1 MEGQFEAIGRIVSR
15 VSRLRREL
23 DGLNADLAHLGGVS
37 QQPSRHLDCRG
48 FLLPLGRRT
57 LIMGILNVTPDSF
70 AGDGTAHDPARAI
83 EVGRRLV
90 ADGADILDIGGES
103 TRPGATPVTAEEEM
117 RRVVPVIEGLM
128 TEVMAPISID
138 TTKPEVARAALEAGA
153 QIVNDVNGLQV
164 HPQLAQLA
172 AECRAPIVVMHTR
185 GTPEIMMSLAE
196 YDDVVAEVVRSL
208 AKSVE
213 IACSAGVLR
222 DQVIVDPGI
231 GFAKNVDH
239 NLEIMRRLGEFKA
252 LGQPILVGTSRK
264 SFIGHVL
271 DLEVSDRLE
280 GTAATVALSIS
291 QGADI
296 VRVHD
301 VKATARVA
309 RMTDAILG
317 REWRHPTRPTDLNG

>member
-1 MEGQFEAIGRIVSR
+1 MEGQFEAIGRLVSR
-15 VSRLRREL
+15 VSRLRQEL
-23 DGLNADLAHLGGVS
+23 ESLNADLANLSEVS
-37 QQPSRHLDCRG
+37 QPPSRHLDCRG

-70 AGDGTAHDPARAI
+70 AGDGTADDPARAV
-83 EVGRRLV
+83 EAGQRLV
-90 ADGADILDIGGES
+90 AEGADILDIGGES
-103 TRPGATPVTAEEEM
+103 TRPGAKLVSAEEEK

-138 TTKPEVARAALEAGA
+138 TTKPEVARAALAAGA
-153 QIVNDVNGLQV
+153 QIINDVNGLHV
-164 HPQLAQLA
+164 HPELAHLA

-185 GTPEIMMSLAE
+185 GTPETMMSLAE
-196 YDDVVAEVVRSL
+196 YDDVVAEVVQSL

-213 IACSAGVLR
+213 VACSAGVLR

-231 GFAKNVDH
+231 GFAKDVDH
-239 NLEIMRRLGEFKA
+239 NLEIMRRLGELKA

-271 DLEVSDRLE
+271 DLEVLDRLE
-280 GTAATVALSIS
+280 GTAATVALAIC

-301 VKATARVA
+301 VKAMARVA

-317 REWRHPTRPTDLNG
+317 REWRQPARPTEVNG

>member
-1 MEGQFEAIGRIVSR
+1 MEGEIEAIGRIVSR
-15 VSRLRREL
+15 VSRLRHEL
-23 DGLNADLAHLGGVS
+23 DGLNDDLAHLGKVS
-37 QQPSRHLDCRG
+37 QPPSRHLDCRG

-57 LIMGILNVTPDSF
+57 LIMGVLNVTPDSF
-70 AGDGTAHDPARAI
+70 AGDGTADDPAQAI
-83 EVGRRLV
+83 EVGRRMV

-103 TRPGATPVTAEEEM
+103 TRPGAKPVSAEEEK

-138 TTKPEVARAALEAGA
+138 TTKPEVARAALAAGA

-164 HPQLAQLA
+164 HPGLARLA
-172 AECRAPIVVMHTR
+172 AESRAPIVVMHSR
-185 GTPEIMMSLAE
+185 GTPETMMGLAE
-196 YDDVVAEVVRSL
+196 YDDVVAEVAESL

-222 DQVIVDPGI
+222 GQVIVDPGI
-231 GFAKNVDH
+231 GFAKTVDH

-264 SFIGHVL
+264 SFIGRVL
-271 DLEVSDRLE
+271 DLDVSDRLE
-280 GTAATVALSIS
+280 GTAATVALAIS
-291 QGADI
+291 HGADI

-301 VKATARVA
+301 VKPMVRVA

-317 REWRHPTRPTDLNG
+317 REWRQSNRATEVNG